1 MRDSR
6 IGAIQVALGA
16 TCWSFAGVL
25 GKWLPWNAFTING
38 LRSLVAVLLLALARR
53 SFRVRLSRGTVLGAL
68 GVTLTSMLYMAAIK
82 LTTSA
87 NAIVLQYAA
96 PAFVILFCGLF
107 YGQRPSLRSVITAAL
122 IMLGVVLCF
131 ADRMGGGHLLGNL
144 LALASAVTFALVFF
158 CARMPDTNPAD
169 YSYLGLL
176 LCVPSAVCGFFD
188 PAMSARPS
196 EWLAVLGL
204 GVCLAGGYYFISAA
218 MGRVSPVF
226 TVLLSNL
233 EPVLNPIWVA
243 LFLPE
248 LGEIPGGMALVGS
261 AIVLVTA
268 AVYSLGPAER

>member
-96 PAFVILFCGLF
+96 PAFVILFCWLF

-158 CARMPDTNPAD
+158 CARMSDTNPAD